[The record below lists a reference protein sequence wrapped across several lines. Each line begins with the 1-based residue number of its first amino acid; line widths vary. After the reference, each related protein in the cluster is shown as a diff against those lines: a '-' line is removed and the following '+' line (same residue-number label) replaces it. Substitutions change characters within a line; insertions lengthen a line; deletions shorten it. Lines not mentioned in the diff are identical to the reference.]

1 MVNELT
7 ALDENSFKV
16 NVKPAEI
23 TVENADVLKKAL
35 IDYVDKFKGIVVTE
49 STLKDAK
56 DVKKKLNSL
65 SKQIDRRRI
74 DIHNNF
80 DTPYNEF
87 ADEMKDWKS
96 KINQV
101 LDPINSG
108 IKELDEQQKQK
119 RADHVNDL
127 LNEMASAY
135 NVDPSTIMID
145 SSWLT
150 ASISEIKRKK
160 SIADALKLKKADNDR
175 IKANVELIAEYAKS
189 HGIDPAGWIVQ
200 AKQDNDTELIKKQID
215 NEAIR
220 RDQDAKKAE
229 IDRQNKADYQ
239 KAIDKLN
246 HQQQG
251 NNSVNTETGEIV
263 EKTIK
268 FWVKGSPAKLKMV
281 QKFLKDNEI
290 EYGSVV

>member
-239 KAIDKLN
+239 KKL
-246 HQQQG
+246 
-251 NNSVNTETGEIV
+251 
-263 EKTIK
+263 
-268 FWVKGSPAKLKMV
+268 
-281 QKFLKDNEI
+281 
-290 EYGSVV
+290 